1 MQIAERVAITFV
13 GWIVMMFITAWI
25 IGPERKCK
33 WFRQRDQQKSFLN
46 RRGFFGEFI
55 HFGYPCTREG
65 MLVFAVLMAI
75 VLTTAYIAIFMA

>member
-1 MQIAERVAITFV
+1 MQIAERVAIAFV
-13 GWIVMMFITAWI
+13 GWIVMMFITARI

>member
-1 MQIAERVAITFV
+1 MSHVLNDV
-13 GWIVMMFITAWI
+13 
-25 IGPERKCK
+25 CK
-33 WFRQRDQQKSFLN
+33 QARTVLN

-65 MLVFAVLMAI
+65 MMVFAVLMAI